1 MTRHEANDLRI
12 RQFGSAEQIAFICEC
27 ADEDCRRTVVLSP
40 GTFISR
46 REQGE
51 LILYP
56 RHEAL
61 AHAPMTAEQV
71 ETTGPDVPV
80 A

>member
-12 RQFGSAEQIAFICEC
+12 RQFRSAEQIGFICEC
-27 ADEDCRRTVVLSP
+27 ADENCRRTVVLSP
-40 GTFISR
+40 GVFLSR

-56 RHEAL
+56 RHEPL
-61 AHAPMTAEQV
+61 AHAPMTAEPT
-71 ETTGPDVPV
+71 EATAPD
-80 A
+80 ALA